1 MSVIIVPIV
10 EGYGEESAIR
20 IVIDRITAELN
31 LGVRVRIVHPIRQ
44 KRDRLLKPGEFERAI
59 QAAAIQALATTADHR
74 RVLVLIDS
82 DGVCPA
88 TLCRDLLGRAR
99 QARSDIDTSVVL
111 AHHEFEAWFLASAS
125 SLRECCGLSEAI
137 EDHPS
142 PETVQGAKEWL
153 RQHMPANRKYSERV
167 DQPTLTHLFDLN
179 RAREGSRSFRK
190 FWKEIEHILRDSAG

>member
-1 MSVIIVPIV
+1 MSVAIVPIV
-10 EGYGEESAIR
+10 EGQGEESALR

-31 LGVRVRIVHPIRQ
+31 LGVQLRIVHPIRQ
-44 KRDRLLKPGEFERAI
+44 KKDRLLKPGEFEKAI
-59 QAAAIQALATTADHR
+59 QAAAIQALATAADHR

-88 TLCRDLLGRAR
+88 TLCRELQSRAR
-99 QARSDIDTSVVL
+99 QARSDTATSVVL

-125 SLRECCGLSEAI
+125 SLRDHCGLSGTI
-137 EDHPS
+137 EDHPL
-142 PETVQGAKEWL
+142 PETVPGAKEWF

-167 DQPTLTHLFDLN
+167 DQPKLAAIFDMK

-190 FWKEIEHILRDSAG
+190 FWKEIEGILRDSTG